1 MTHYDKYNA
10 RYNNQTYQ
18 AVRESLMKDLQVD
31 NNNLTVSDIM
41 NALTDAALQIA
52 GAHTGDKLVVLIRV
66 CHSYAVRPET
76 IRLMSQHLENFEESG
91 DIKSADFENSALVL
105 YHLRELRPLLA
116 PAVSVSSALHG
127 WRGRMV
133 HYLIMSAKLMLEA
146 RHGNDL
152 RLKCP
157 RRRCRQCQQSIFAWI
172 DGLHREHQQMKTWV
186 SCLIFRC
193 ENGAVGGFA

>member
-52 GAHTGDKLVVLIRV
+52 GAHTDDKLVVLIRV

-133 HYLIMSAKLMLEA
+133 HYLIMSAKLMLDA
-146 RHGNDL
+146 V
-152 RLKCP
+152 
-157 RRRCRQCQQSIFAWI
+157 
-172 DGLHREHQQMKTWV
+172 RELLQDSNERYIAEKLGMAMTYA
-186 SCLIFRC
+186 SNAL
-193 ENGAVGGFA
+193 EEGAANSPSKLN